1 MQLNELPG
9 QGESESRTTAACPTS
24 PPS

>member
-1 MQLNELPG
+1 MQLNALPG
-9 QGESESRTTAACPTS
+9 QGESESSTTAACPTS